1 MGYVRKMTGADQMQA
16 NAAVQEAAIRK
27 AAEDQSKQLL
37 ESARLAS
44 EQQRIASERE
54 QAAQAIQAAQPA
66 AAGTADV
73 VLDAGGVPLAEIK
86 KRRATFKFGASP
98 GVQL

>member
-1 MGYVRKMTGADQMQA
+1 MGYVRKMTGADSMKA
-16 NAAVQEAAIRK
+16 NAAAQEVAIRK

-37 ESARLAS
+37 EAARMAA
-44 EQQRIASERE
+44 EQQRVAAERE
-54 QAAQAIQAAQPA
+54 AAAQVIQGQQTIT
-66 AAGTADV
+66 GTADV

>member
-1 MGYVRKMTGADQMQA
+1 MGYVRKMTGADSMKA
-16 NAAVQEAAIRK
+16 NAAAQEEAIRK
-27 AAEDQSKQLL
+27 AAEDQSKQLM
-37 ESARLAS
+37 EAARMAS
-44 EQQRIASERE
+44 EQQRIAAERE
-54 QAAQAIQAAQPA
+54 SAAQVIRGQQEAV
-66 AAGTADV
+66 GTADV